1 MQHNGI
7 RTHIT
12 YFLKL
17 SAALLL
23 WNAGHATGAPM
34 ADTATLFTHV
44 NVVPMDRERVLYN
57 QSVLVEDGR
66 IKDIG
71 AKLSAPAGA
80 REIDGHGTEFL
91 SPGLAD
97 MHVHSDTSRDMA
109 VFLANGITTVLNMG
123 EARNNFMAQTRP
135 KVNSGEIPGPH
146 IYAGFLVDGSPE
158 FGHLFVTTPPEG
170 RAFVDLAKTNGYDF
184 IKVYNNLSPE
194 CFMALIEQGKA
205 DGLPVIGHGVTKVG
219 LARQLA
225 AGQLMVAHLEE
236 YLYTVFFKAGS
247 DPGNR
252 APELSQIKGAIELT
266 QRAHAFVTAD
276 LNTYATI
283 AKQWGKPDVV
293 DAFLRMPEIRYLDPD
308 DRILWRS
315 SSYAHRHG
323 DLSPRLAF
331 LKVFCKA
338 LADAGVPLLTGTD
351 TPSIPG
357 LVPGYSLHQDLHA
370 LEEAGLNRYQV
381 LSAAT
386 REPGEL
392 IARAKGSAPTFGTL
406 TAGERAD
413 LILSA
418 ANPLDDL
425 ATLEKPLGVM
435 ANGHWYDR
443 SALQSLL
450 NEVATKYEIAA
461 EPP

>member
-1 MQHNGI
+1 
-7 RTHIT
+7 
-12 YFLKL
+12 
-17 SAALLL
+17 
-23 WNAGHATGAPM
+23 M
-34 ADTATLFTHV
+34 ADTATIFTHV
-44 NVVPMDRERVLYN
+44 NVVPMDRERVLSD

-123 EARNNFMAQTRP
+123 EARNSFMAQTRP

-158 FGHLFVTTPPEG
+158 FGHLFVTTPSEA

-205 DGLPVIGHGVTKVG
+205 DGLPVIGHGVTRVG

-236 YLYTVFFKAGS
+236 YLYTVFFQAGS

-252 APELSQIKGAIELT
+252 APELSQIKAAIELT

-293 DAFLRMPEIRYLDPD
+293 DAFLRMPETRYLDPD

-323 DLSPRLAF
+323 DLTPRLAF

-338 LADAGVPLLTGTD
+338 LADTGVPLLTGTD

-357 LVPGYSLHQDLHA
+357 LVPGYSLHQDLRA

-386 REPGEL
+386 REPGEF
-392 IARAKGSAPTFGTL
+392 IARAKKSAPIFGTV

-425 ATLEKPLGVM
+425 ATLKEPLGVM

-443 SALQSLL
+443 SALRSLL
-450 NEVATKYEIAA
+450 NEVATKYETAA

>member
-1 MQHNGI
+1 MSTQI
-7 RTHIT
+7 S

-17 SAALLL
+17 STALLL
-23 WNAGHATGAPM
+23 WHGSYATGAPA

-44 NVVPMDRERVLYN
+44 NVVPMDREHVLPN

-66 IKDIG
+66 IKAISE
-71 AKLSAPAGA
+71 KLSPPADVH
-80 REIDGHGTEFL
+80 EIDGHGTEFL

-123 EARNNFMAQTRP
+123 EARNSFMAQTRP
-135 KVNSGEIPGPH
+135 KMNSGETPGPH

-158 FGHLFVTTPPEG
+158 FGHLVVTTPAEA
-170 RAFVDLAKTNGYDF
+170 RAFVNLAKTNGYDF

-194 CFMALIEQGKA
+194 CFLALIEQGKI
-205 DGLPVIGHGVTKVG
+205 DGLPVIGHGVTRVG

-225 AGQLMVAHLEE
+225 TGQLMVAHLEE
-236 YLYTVFFKAGS
+236 YLYTVFFKAGT

-266 QRAHAFVTAD
+266 KRAHAFVTAD

-283 AKQWGKPDVV
+283 AKQWGKPEVV
-293 DAFLRMPEIRYLDPD
+293 DDFLRMPEIRYLDPD
-308 DRILWRS
+308 DRILWKA
-315 SSYAHRHG
+315 SSYVHRHG
-323 DLSPRLAF
+323 DLSARLAF

-370 LEEAGLNRYQV
+370 LEGAGLSRYQV

-392 IARAKGSAPTFGTL
+392 IARAKKSARTFGTV
-406 TAGERAD
+406 TVGTRAD
-413 LILSA
+413 LILST

-425 ATLEKPLGVM
+425 ATLQKPLGVM
-435 ANGHWYDR
+435 ANGRWYDQ

-450 NEVATKYEIAA
+450 NEVAAKYETAVQT
-461 EPP
+461 P

>member
-1 MQHNGI
+1 MRHNRI

-17 SAALLL
+17 STALLL

-44 NVVPMDRERVLYN
+44 NVVPMDRERVLSN

-123 EARNNFMAQTRP
+123 EARNSFMAQTRP

-158 FGHLFVTTPPEG
+158 FGHLFVTTPPEA

-236 YLYTVFFKAGS
+236 YLYTVFFKAAS

-252 APELSQIKGAIELT
+252 APELSQIKAAVELT

-323 DLSPRLAF
+323 DLSHRLAF

-338 LADAGVPLLTGTD
+338 LADTGVPLLTGTD

-392 IARAKGSAPTFGTL
+392 IARAKKSAPTFGTL

-450 NEVATKYEIAA
+450 NEVATKYETAA